1 MQALT
6 AGRRI
11 SRHAD
16 SRAEGRAGF
25 TLVEVIVVLVIL
37 AILMAIAIPAL
48 TGYIDKARNDA
59 AIAGA
64 GAAKSAAQVIVTEA
78 YGHPLVDSGS
88 TYYVYRDGTII
99 LAFKSDWTLQTAA
112 VGGVTPAG
120 TVSEAV
126 NKLTGAGLGTITV
139 TSVEATSHTVTGMTV
154 VLPNGKTATYATDAW
169 SVA

>member
-1 MQALT
+1 V
-6 AGRRI
+6 
-11 SRHAD
+11 D
-16 SRAEGRAGF
+16 PRAEDRKGF

-59 AIAGA
+59 ATAEA

-78 YGHPLVDSGS
+78 YGHPLTDSGN
-88 TYYVYRDGTII
+88 TYYVYRDGTTT
-99 LAFKSDWTLQTAA
+99 LVFKSDWKPQTAA
-112 VGGVTPAG
+112 VGKVTPAG
-120 TVSEAV
+120 TITDAI

-139 TSVEATSHTVTGMTV
+139 TSVDATSHAVTGMTV
-154 VLPNGKTATYATDAW
+154 VLPSGKTATYATGAW